1 MVGFSTVYF
10 GNTILSYLIALGVV
24 AGSIVAGKLLYWIIS
39 NVIKAFTQKTETK
52 LDDILIEALQGPAI
66 FFLFY
71 VGFNYAYR
79 LLSFP
84 EQVMTVFGNIA
95 YILLAINV
103 AWVLIN
109 IVDAIIQEYFA
120 KIAVKTKTDIDDQLM
135 PIVRTL
141 VKVVIVIIAIISILD
156 NMGFDIASLLAGL
169 GIGGLAF
176 ALAAQDTLKNLFGGI
191 TIFADKPFKVGDRI
205 KLDDARDGFVKTIGV
220 RSTVLETFDG
230 TQIIVPN
237 AKITD
242 SILEN
247 VSREQARRVK
257 SSVGVEYGTSM
268 KKMEEAIK
276 IIKEIILKN
285 KDTDDKSFVTFDSFG
300 DFSLNIQIIYWI
312 KNKNNI
318 LNAKHAINMEI
329 KKRFEKAKINMAFPT
344 STVYLKKGK

>member
-24 AGSIVAGKLLYWIIS
+24 AGSIVAGKILYWLIS
-39 NVIKAFTQKTETK
+39 NVVKVFTQKTETK

-84 EQVMTVFGNIA
+84 EHVMTIFGNIA

-103 AWVLIN
+103 AWLLIN

-120 KIAVKTKTDIDDQLM
+120 KIAAKTKSDIDDQLM

-141 VKVVIVIIAIISILD
+141 VKVIIVIIAIISILD

-205 KLDDARDGFVKTIGV
+205 KLDDSRDGFVRTIGV
-220 RSTVLETFDG
+220 RSTILETFDG

-247 VSREQARRVK
+247 ISRESARRVK
-257 SSVGVEYGTSM
+257 ASVGVEYGTSM

-276 IIKEIILKN
+276 IIKEIIVKN
-285 KDTDDKSFVTFDSFG
+285 KDTEDRSFVTFDGFG

-312 KNKNNI
+312 KNKDNI
-318 LNAKHAINMEI
+318 LIAKHNINMEI
-329 KKRFEKAKINMAFPT
+329 KKQFEKAKINMAFPT

>member
-10 GNTILSYLIALGVV
+10 GNTILSYLMALGIV
-24 AGSIVAGKLLYWIIS
+24 AGSIVAGKILYWIIS
-39 NVIKAFTQKTETK
+39 NVVKVFTQKTETK

-71 VGFNYAYR
+71 LGFNYAYR

-84 EQVMTVFGNIA
+84 EHVFKVFGNIA
-95 YILLAINV
+95 YILFAINV
-103 AWVLIN
+103 AWLLIN

-120 KIAVKTKTDIDDQLM
+120 KIATRTKSDIDDQLM

-141 VKVVIVIIAIISILD
+141 VKVIIVIIAIISILD

-205 KLDDARDGFVKTIGV
+205 KLDDARDGFVRTIGV
-220 RSTVLETFDG
+220 RSTILETFDG

-247 VSREQARRVK
+247 ISRESARRVK
-257 SSVGVEYGTSM
+257 ASVGVEYGTSM

-285 KDTDDKSFVTFDSFG
+285 KDTDDRSFVTFDGFG

-312 KNKNNI
+312 KNKDNI
-318 LNAKHAINMEI
+318 LNAKHNINMEI
-329 KKRFEKAKINMAFPT
+329 KKQFEKAKINMAFPT